1 MIDVSKLEKVKHQS
15 NGRIIARCPACAEDG
30 SDKTGNHFFMSQDGK
45 FGCCIYSGS
54 EGKEHRKRIFALVGI
69 AEKKSG
75 TLGTPISNPYAYAK
89 KKFTIHIKTSQHPSQ
104 ASQGK
109 TYNANLTQIDAETG
123 FPIID
128 GAICPF

>member
-15 NGRIIARCPACAEDG
+15 SGRIIARCPACAEHG
-30 SDKTGNHFFMSQDGK
+30 GDKTGNHFFMAQNGK

-69 AEKKSG
+69 PEKHSG
-75 TLGTPISNPYAYAK
+75 TLGTPFSNPYAYAK
-89 KKFTIHIKTSQHPSQ
+89 KKYSIRIKTSQHPSQ
-104 ASQGK
+104 ASHGK
-109 TYNANLTQIDAETG
+109 TYDQNFTEIDTETG